1 MIKTLTCPEI
11 MEAIYDI
18 TKGEAVIT
26 TEVGQHQMW
35 AAQFINMINHVNS

>member
-1 MIKTLTCPEI
+1 MYKGRLTCPEI

-26 TEVGQHQMW
+26 TEVRTASDVGRS
-35 AAQFINMINHVNS
+35 VL